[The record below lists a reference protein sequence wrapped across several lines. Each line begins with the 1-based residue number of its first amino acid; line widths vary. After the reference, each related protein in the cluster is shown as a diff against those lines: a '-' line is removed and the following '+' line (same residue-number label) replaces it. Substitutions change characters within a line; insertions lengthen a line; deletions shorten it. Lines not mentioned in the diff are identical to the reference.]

1 MRFQRKVSNG
11 MTIKLPAIVVQELK
25 IQPGDLLEISV
36 EHSMITAIANTDKFT
51 DFCKKLGQEKLS
63 YLYME
68 YQNSGGL
75 KQNGSYKTWLVRR
88 LDLQKRGLK
97 YWSGNDPLT
106 DILAGIKDKGD
117 K

>member
-1 MRFQRKVSNG
+1 MRFQRKVSNA

-25 IQPGDLLEISV
+25 IQPGDWV
-36 EHSMITAIANTDKFT
+36 EVSIDHAIFTSIANTDKFT

-63 YLYME
+63 HLYME
-68 YQNSGGL
+68 YQNTGGL
-75 KQNGSYKTWLVRR
+75 KKHGSYRTWLVRR
-88 LDLQKRGLK
+88 LDLHKKGLQ

-106 DILAGIKDKGD
+106 DILSGIEEKGD